1 MKAALLFFLIV
12 SGIILFLAN
21 ISLGIFDNV
30 FFLEKLRVSDIQEQ
44 VVEVLND
51 VLQEQTTI
59 DVFLQEVAQ
68 EISAPPPIRVSD
80 GVSSSILTKI
90 GVLAWTN
97 LQREQNGLPP
107 LLEDSLL
114 DSIAKAKL
122 QDMFDKQYFAH
133 VSPIGIGVGDLA
145 MQYGYEFIA
154 IGENL
159 ALGNY
164 ENDQDLVQ
172 AWMDSPG
179 HRENILNQRYEAIGI
194 AVGKGLFEGSN
205 TWLAVQ
211 SFGKPLSSCDLPDE
225 VVEQEIESTKTQI
238 DDLESVL
245 DMKRSELQGARPR
258 RGAAYNRQVH
268 EYNQLVSRY
277 NDLIAQVENLIV
289 RYNIQINQFNECA
302 KA

>member
-1 MKAALLFFLIV
+1 
-12 SGIILFLAN
+12 
-21 ISLGIFDNV
+21 
-30 FFLEKLRVSDIQEQ
+30 
-44 VVEVLND
+44 
-51 VLQEQTTI
+51 
-59 DVFLQEVAQ
+59 
-68 EISAPPPIRVSD
+68 
-80 GVSSSILTKI
+80 
-90 GVLAWTN
+90 
-97 LQREQNGLPP
+97 
-107 LLEDSLL
+107 
-114 DSIAKAKL
+114 
-122 QDMFDKQYFAH
+122 MFEKQYFAH
-133 VSPIGIGVGDLA
+133 VSPLGIGVGDLA

-225 VVEQEIESTKTQI
+225 ALKQEIESLKTQI

-245 DMKRSELQGARPR
+245 DMKRSELHDARPR
-258 RGAAYNRQVH
+258 RGAAYNNQVQ
-268 EYNQLVSRY
+268 EYNQLVGRY

-302 KA
+302 KV